1 MSCARILGIRGEPA
15 AHVLRRGV
23 LYVFKL
29 GPVATTEGRFSVH
42 VGATEQGVVPAV
54 FGKSDAEALAELK
67 TYVYGEELRC
77 EKRLARVG
85 KPLGYKAAPMP
96 EFALQPRA
104 MLALSLANSRLD
116 AKDTDVIEL
125 LIGACAA
132 FVDQRTWERFSD
144 EDLVEVTIS
153 GAMDAVFEASIMG
166 GAGYEYG
173 LALYFKRGAM
183 ARVAEAMDRDDL
195 ESARQEDCLA
205 VTLDSKPA
213 FAVKAIVE
221 AFGLG
226 AVPVAYRVRD
236 GELEMPS
243 RTEMLA
249 LGAAIR
255 AVAELSAEHPI
266 VSIEGGTEDLQVV
279 AQAVATTIS
288 EASGA

>member
-1 MSCARILGIRGEPA
+1 
-15 AHVLRRGV
+15 VLRPIV
-23 LYVFKL
+23 LFVFKL

-42 VGATEQGVVPAV
+42 VGVTEAGVVPAV
-54 FGKSDAEALAELK
+54 FGKSDAEAMAELK
-67 TYVYGEELRC
+67 SCVYGEDLRC
-77 EKRLARVG
+77 ERRLLRVG
-85 KPLGYKAAPMP
+85 KPLGFRSAPMP

-125 LIGACAA
+125 LIAACAT

-144 EDLVEVTIS
+144 EDLVRVTVS
-153 GAMDAVFEASIMG
+153 GAIDASFEASIMG

-173 LALYFKRGAM
+173 LALYFRRGAM
-183 ARVAEAMDRDDL
+183 SRVAKAMDREDL
-195 ESARQEDCLA
+195 ESARLEDCLA

-236 GELEMPS
+236 GRLEMPS
-243 RTEMLA
+243 RAEMLA
-249 LGAAIR
+249 LGAAVR
-255 AVAELSAEHPI
+255 AVAELSPEHPM

-279 AQAVATTIS
+279 AQAVVPALT
-288 EASGA
+288 AA